1 MTKKPEPRRRR
12 GTPISDSLG
21 EDLHALG
28 SILANHTRGLDDY
41 LQRQAGRIEE
51 RHGHLLSES
60 AELLRP
66 PGPDLNTLTAGELQN
81 ICRQQRLRGWS
92 KLRRNQLITF
102 LQERMGTELEA
113 LTIPERPYPRDA
125 NRIERLLLLL
135 LQKLGTST
143 EVINDAWQGPGDQ
156 TADQPA
162 SVSTL
167 ER

>member
-60 AELLRP
+60 AEILLP

-113 LTIPERPYPRDA
+113 PTIPERPYPRDA

-156 TADQPA
+156 TA
-162 SVSTL
+162 SVG
-167 ER
+167 RMVQ